1 MAKGHLEYSD
11 QNIFLK
17 FFGPNYLTVPVGT
30 PRNFQSIKA
39 HQKVKLWWWPHIPET
54 NICRS
59 LIHAPAKH
67 NIRERNKA
75 ISGIKQCLACSM
87 YQKWGRSPALLKYC
101 LGSKK
106 TCSNCTI
113 HLEMVAFPLH
123 MSMFNRCCKLPR
135 HSKVEGPLAPP
146 VLWGWYFPSFFHLRC
161 VFSKDSWPTM
171 GDELSAEQSKTKDKQ
186 FLGAPNSDFDKD
198 TEMLSYSHG
207 DPHT

>member
-1 MAKGHLEYSD
+1 ML
-11 QNIFLK
+11 Q
-17 FFGPNYLTVPVGT
+17 
-30 PRNFQSIKA
+30 QSITLK
-39 HQKVKLWWWPHIPET
+39 KET
-54 NICRS
+54 RPS
-59 LIHAPAKH
+59 LGSNSAWRVPCIKH
-67 NIRERNKA
+67 EDE
-75 ISGIKQCLACSM
+75 
-87 YQKWGRSPALLKYC
+87 ALHFWKFC

-106 TCSNCTI
+106 NCSNCKR
-113 HLEMVAFPLH
+113 HLEMVAFPLR

-171 GDELSAEQSKTKDKQ
+171 GDELSAEQWKTKNKQ